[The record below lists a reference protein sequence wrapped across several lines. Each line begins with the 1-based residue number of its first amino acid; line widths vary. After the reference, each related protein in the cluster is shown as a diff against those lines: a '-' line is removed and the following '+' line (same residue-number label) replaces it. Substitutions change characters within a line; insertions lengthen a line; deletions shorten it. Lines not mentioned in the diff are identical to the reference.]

1 MSQHTTIIDHIMVYA
16 HVPTLIIRPRTF
28 LCRRVDPILQQ
39 HAMPVTV
46 FDDKLRQLAADML
59 ETMYEERG
67 IGLAANQ
74 VAVLKQIVV
83 VDVMAGDEDHGQ
95 REPQVLV
102 NPKIVAASGETA
114 IEEGCLSVPEFRAE
128 VPRAEKITVEYQD
141 LEGQPQTLEADG
153 LLAICL
159 QHEFDHLRGRLF
171 IDYLPPLKQRMVK
184 TRLAKLARMPA

>member
-1 MSQHTTIIDHIMVYA
+1 MALLQVHEF
-16 HVPTLIIRPRTF
+16 P
-28 LCRRVDPILQQ
+28 DPILQQ

-46 FDDKLRQLAADML
+46 FDDKLRQLSADML

-128 VPRAEKITVEYQD
+128 VPRAEKIKVEYQD

-184 TRLAKLARMPA
+184 KRLAKLARMPA

>member
-1 MSQHTTIIDHIMVYA
+1 MALLQVHEF
-16 HVPTLIIRPRTF
+16 P
-28 LCRRVDPILQQ
+28 DPILQQ

-83 VDVMAGDEDHGQ
+83 VDVMAGDADHGQ

-128 VPRAEKITVEYQD
+128 VPRAEKIKVEYQD

-159 QHEFDHLRGRLF
+159 QHEFDHLCGRLF

-184 TRLAKLARMPA
+184 KRLAKLARMPA

>member
-1 MSQHTTIIDHIMVYA
+1 MALLQVYEF
-16 HVPTLIIRPRTF
+16 P
-28 LCRRVDPILQQ
+28 DPILQQ
-39 HAMPVTV
+39 HAMPVMI
-46 FDDKLRQLAADML
+46 FDDKLRQLATDML

-102 NPKIVAASGETA
+102 NPKIVTASGDTA

-128 VPRAEKITVEYQD
+128 VTRAEKITVEYQD
-141 LEGQPQTLEADG
+141 LEGQLQTLEADG

-171 IDYLPPLKQRMVK
+171 IDYLPPLKQRIVK
-184 TRLAKLARMPA
+184 KRLAKLARTPA

>member
-1 MSQHTTIIDHIMVYA
+1 MALLQVHEF
-16 HVPTLIIRPRTF
+16 P
-28 LCRRVDPILQQ
+28 DPILQQ

-46 FDDKLRQLAADML
+46 FDDKLCQLAADML

-95 REPQVLV
+95 RKPQVLV

-128 VPRAEKITVEYQD
+128 VPRAEKIKVEYQD

-184 TRLAKLARMPA
+184 KRLAKLARTPA

>member
-1 MSQHTTIIDHIMVYA
+1 MALLQVHEF
-16 HVPTLIIRPRTF
+16 P
-28 LCRRVDPILQQ
+28 DPILQQ

-59 ETMYEERG
+59 ETMYGERG

-95 REPQVLV
+95 REPKVLV

-128 VPRAEKITVEYQD
+128 VPRAEKIKVEYQD

-184 TRLAKLARMPA
+184 KRLAKLARMPA

>member
-1 MSQHTTIIDHIMVYA
+1 MLMALLQVHEF
-16 HVPTLIIRPRTF
+16 P
-28 LCRRVDPILQQ
+28 DPILQQ

-83 VDVMAGDEDHGQ
+83 VDVMAGDADHGQ

-128 VPRAEKITVEYQD
+128 VPRAEKIKVEYQD

-184 TRLAKLARMPA
+184 KRLAKLARMPA

>member
-1 MSQHTTIIDHIMVYA
+1 MALLQVHEF
-16 HVPTLIIRPRTF
+16 P
-28 LCRRVDPILQQ
+28 DPILQQ

-46 FDDKLRQLAADML
+46 FDDKLSQLAADML

-128 VPRAEKITVEYQD
+128 VPRAEKIKVEYQD

-153 LLAICL
+153 LLSICL

-184 TRLAKLARMPA
+184 KRLAKLARMPA

>member
-1 MSQHTTIIDHIMVYA
+1 MALLQVHEF
-16 HVPTLIIRPRTF
+16 P
-28 LCRRVDPILQQ
+28 DPILQQ

-46 FDDKLRQLAADML
+46 FDNKLRQLAADML

-128 VPRAEKITVEYQD
+128 VPRAEKIKVEYQD

-184 TRLAKLARMPA
+184 KRLAKLARMPA

>member
-1 MSQHTTIIDHIMVYA
+1 MALLQVHEFPD
-16 HVPTLIIRPRTF
+16 L
-28 LCRRVDPILQQ
+28 ILQQ

-128 VPRAEKITVEYQD
+128 VPRAEKIKVEYKD

-184 TRLAKLARMPA
+184 KRLAKLARMPA

>member
-1 MSQHTTIIDHIMVYA
+1 MALLQVHEF
-16 HVPTLIIRPRTF
+16 P
-28 LCRRVDPILQQ
+28 DPILQQ

-46 FDDKLRQLAADML
+46 FDETLRQLAADML

-128 VPRAEKITVEYQD
+128 VPRAEKIKVEYQD

-184 TRLAKLARMPA
+184 KRLAKLARMPA

>member
-1 MSQHTTIIDHIMVYA
+1 MALLQVHEF
-16 HVPTLIIRPRTF
+16 P
-28 LCRRVDPILQQ
+28 DPILQQ

-83 VDVMAGDEDHGQ
+83 VDVRAGDENHGQ

-128 VPRAEKITVEYQD
+128 VPRAEKIKVEYQD

-184 TRLAKLARMPA
+184 KRLAKLARMPA

>member
-1 MSQHTTIIDHIMVYA
+1 MALLQVHEF
-16 HVPTLIIRPRTF
+16 P
-28 LCRRVDPILQQ
+28 DPILQQ

-74 VAVLKQIVV
+74 VAILKQIVV

-128 VPRAEKITVEYQD
+128 VPRAEKIKVEYQD

-184 TRLAKLARMPA
+184 KRLAKLARMPA

>member
-1 MSQHTTIIDHIMVYA
+1 MALLQVYEF
-16 HVPTLIIRPRTF
+16 P
-28 LCRRVDPILQQ
+28 DPILQQ
-39 HAMPVTV
+39 HAIPVTV
-46 FDDKLRQLAADML
+46 FDDKLRQLAVDML

-128 VPRAEKITVEYQD
+128 VPRAEKINVEYQD
-141 LEGQPQTLEADG
+141 LEGQSQTLEADG

-184 TRLAKLARMPA
+184 KRLAKLARIPA

>member
-1 MSQHTTIIDHIMVYA
+1 MALLQVHEF
-16 HVPTLIIRPRTF
+16 P
-28 LCRRVDPILQQ
+28 DPILQQ

-128 VPRAEKITVEYQD
+128 VPRAEKIIVEYQD
-141 LEGQPQTLEADG
+141 LEGKPQTLEADG

-184 TRLAKLARMPA
+184 KRLAKLARMPA

>member
-1 MSQHTTIIDHIMVYA
+1 MALLQVHEF
-16 HVPTLIIRPRTF
+16 P
-28 LCRRVDPILQQ
+28 DPILQQ
-39 HAMPVTV
+39 HAMPVTA

-128 VPRAEKITVEYQD
+128 VPRAEKIKVEYQD

-184 TRLAKLARMPA
+184 KRLAKLARMPA

>member
-1 MSQHTTIIDHIMVYA
+1 MALLQVHEF
-16 HVPTLIIRPRTF
+16 P
-28 LCRRVDPILQQ
+28 DPILQQ

-83 VDVMAGDEDHGQ
+83 VDVMAGDADHGQ

-128 VPRAEKITVEYQD
+128 VPRAEKIKVEYQD

-184 TRLAKLARMPA
+184 KRLAKLARMPA

>member
-1 MSQHTTIIDHIMVYA
+1 MALLQVHEF
-16 HVPTLIIRPRTF
+16 P
-28 LCRRVDPILQQ
+28 DPILQQ

-128 VPRAEKITVEYQD
+128 VPRAEKIKVEYQD

-184 TRLAKLARMPA
+184 KRLTKLARMPA

>member
-1 MSQHTTIIDHIMVYA
+1 MALLQVHEF
-16 HVPTLIIRPRTF
+16 P
-28 LCRRVDPILQQ
+28 DPILQQ
-39 HAMPVTV
+39 HAMPVMV

-128 VPRAEKITVEYQD
+128 VPRAEKIKVEYQD

-184 TRLAKLARMPA
+184 KRLTKLARMPA

>member
-1 MSQHTTIIDHIMVYA
+1 
-16 HVPTLIIRPRTF
+16 
-28 LCRRVDPILQQ
+28 
-39 HAMPVTV
+39 MPVTV
-46 FDDKLRQLAADML
+46 FDNKLRQLAADML

-128 VPRAEKITVEYQD
+128 VPRAEKIKVEYQD
-141 LEGQPQTLEADG
+141 LEGRLQMLEADG

-184 TRLAKLARMPA
+184 KRLAKLARMPA

>member
-1 MSQHTTIIDHIMVYA
+1 MLMALLQVHEF
-16 HVPTLIIRPRTF
+16 P
-28 LCRRVDPILQQ
+28 DPILQQ

-128 VPRAEKITVEYQD
+128 VPRAEKIKVEYQD

-153 LLAICL
+153 LLSICL

-184 TRLAKLARMPA
+184 KRLAKLARMPA

>member
-1 MSQHTTIIDHIMVYA
+1 MALLQVHEF
-16 HVPTLIIRPRTF
+16 P
-28 LCRRVDPILQQ
+28 DPILQQ

-114 IEEGCLSVPEFRAE
+114 IEEGCLCVPEFRAE
-128 VPRAEKITVEYQD
+128 VPRAEKIKVEYQD

-184 TRLAKLARMPA
+184 KRLAKLARMPA

>member
-1 MSQHTTIIDHIMVYA
+1 MLMALLQVHEF
-16 HVPTLIIRPRTF
+16 P
-28 LCRRVDPILQQ
+28 DPILQQ
-39 HAMPVTV
+39 HAMPVTA

-83 VDVMAGDEDHGQ
+83 VDVMAGDADHGQ

-128 VPRAEKITVEYQD
+128 VPRAEKIKVEYQD

-184 TRLAKLARMPA
+184 KRLAKLARMPA

>member
-1 MSQHTTIIDHIMVYA
+1 MALLQVHEF
-16 HVPTLIIRPRTF
+16 P
-28 LCRRVDPILQQ
+28 DPILQQ

-128 VPRAEKITVEYQD
+128 VPRAEKIKVEYQD

-184 TRLAKLARMPA
+184 KRLAKLARMPA

>member
-1 MSQHTTIIDHIMVYA
+1 MALLQVHEF
-16 HVPTLIIRPRTF
+16 P
-28 LCRRVDPILQQ
+28 DPILQQ

-46 FDDKLRQLAADML
+46 FDDKLRQLSADML

-128 VPRAEKITVEYQD
+128 VPRAEKIKVEYQD

-184 TRLAKLARMPA
+184 KRLAKLA

>member
-1 MSQHTTIIDHIMVYA
+1 MALLQVYEF
-16 HVPTLIIRPRTF
+16 P
-28 LCRRVDPILQQ
+28 DPILQQ
-39 HAMPVTV
+39 YAMPVTI

-128 VPRAEKITVEYQD
+128 VPRAEKIKVEYQD
-141 LEGQPQTLEADG
+141 LEGRLQTLEADG

-184 TRLAKLARMPA
+184 KRLAKLARTPA

>member
-1 MSQHTTIIDHIMVYA
+1 MALLQVHEF
-16 HVPTLIIRPRTF
+16 P
-28 LCRRVDPILQQ
+28 DPILQQ
-39 HAMPVTV
+39 HAMPVTI

-128 VPRAEKITVEYQD
+128 VPRAEKIIVEYQD
-141 LEGQPQTLEADG
+141 LEGKPQTLEADG

-184 TRLAKLARMPA
+184 KRLAKLARMPA

>member
-1 MSQHTTIIDHIMVYA
+1 MALLQVHEF
-16 HVPTLIIRPRTF
+16 P
-28 LCRRVDPILQQ
+28 DPILQQ
-39 HAMPVTV
+39 LAMPVTV

-128 VPRAEKITVEYQD
+128 VPRAEKIKVEYQD

-184 TRLAKLARMPA
+184 KRLAKLARMPA

>member
-1 MSQHTTIIDHIMVYA
+1 MALLQVHEFPDT
-16 HVPTLIIRPRTF
+16 
-28 LCRRVDPILQQ
+28 ILQQ

-128 VPRAEKITVEYQD
+128 VSRAEKITVEYQD

-184 TRLAKLARMPA
+184 KRLAKLARMPA

>member
-1 MSQHTTIIDHIMVYA
+1 MALLQVHEF
-16 HVPTLIIRPRTF
+16 P
-28 LCRRVDPILQQ
+28 DPILQQ

-128 VPRAEKITVEYQD
+128 VPCAEKITVEYQD

-184 TRLAKLARMPA
+184 KRLAKLARMPA

>member
-1 MSQHTTIIDHIMVYA
+1 MALLQVHEF
-16 HVPTLIIRPRTF
+16 P
-28 LCRRVDPILQQ
+28 DPILQQ

-46 FDDKLRQLAADML
+46 FDAKLRELAADML

-128 VPRAEKITVEYQD
+128 VPRAEKIKIDYQD

-184 TRLAKLARMPA
+184 KRLAKLARMPA

>member
-1 MSQHTTIIDHIMVYA
+1 MALLQVHEFPD
-16 HVPTLIIRPRTF
+16 L
-28 LCRRVDPILQQ
+28 ILQQ

-46 FDDKLRQLAADML
+46 FDDKLRQFAADML

-128 VPRAEKITVEYQD
+128 VPRAEKIKVEYKD

-184 TRLAKLARMPA
+184 KRLAKLARMPA

>member
-1 MSQHTTIIDHIMVYA
+1 MALLQVHEF
-16 HVPTLIIRPRTF
+16 P
-28 LCRRVDPILQQ
+28 DPILQQ

-128 VPRAEKITVEYQD
+128 VPRAEKIKVEYQD

-153 LLAICL
+153 LLAICP

-184 TRLAKLARMPA
+184 KRLAKLARMPA

>member
-1 MSQHTTIIDHIMVYA
+1 MALLQVHEF
-16 HVPTLIIRPRTF
+16 P
-28 LCRRVDPILQQ
+28 DPILQQ

-95 REPQVLV
+95 REPKVLV
-102 NPKIVAASGETA
+102 
-114 IEEGCLSVPEFRAE
+114 LSL
-128 VPRAEKITVEYQD
+128 IH
-141 LEGQPQTLEADG
+141 
-153 LLAICL
+153 I
-159 QHEFDHLRGRLF
+159 
-171 IDYLPPLKQRMVK
+171 
-184 TRLAKLARMPA
+184 

>member
-1 MSQHTTIIDHIMVYA
+1 MALLQVHEF
-16 HVPTLIIRPRTF
+16 P
-28 LCRRVDPILQQ
+28 DPILQQ

-46 FDDKLRQLAADML
+46 FDDKLRRLAADML

-128 VPRAEKITVEYQD
+128 VPRAEKIIVEYQD

-184 TRLAKLARMPA
+184 KRLAKLARMPA

>member
-1 MSQHTTIIDHIMVYA
+1 MALLQVHEF
-16 HVPTLIIRPRTF
+16 P
-28 LCRRVDPILQQ
+28 DPILQQ

-128 VPRAEKITVEYQD
+128 VPRAETITVEYQD

-184 TRLAKLARMPA
+184 KRLAKLARMPA